1 MLGLKRFTINIL
13 DEDDFFIRLY
23 ADTENPDYAS
33 LLNRIFIREEFII
46 LKPWIGVIDINNK
59 KFRIRRSTG
68 ILNIGIS
75 SVVILGMQEKNKST
89 IEINMAINWLAI
101 ISLVSTTAMLGI
113 ITWNYF
119 NDASS
124 WIILSSIIV
133 LQVLFLILDLK
144 NTDKRFLEYIDK
156 IMS

>member
-23 ADTENPDYAS
+23 ADIENPDYAS

-68 ILNIGIS
+68 ILNNGIS

-144 NTDKRFLEYIDK
+144 NTEKRFLEYIDK
-156 IMS
+156 IKN

>member
-68 ILNIGIS
+68 ILNNGIS